1 MKRRGILL
9 LLPTLSF
16 VFVFFL
22 IPLLMVFGQSVYHPS
37 QGWSLS
43 TYMAFFQD
51 RVAKEAYFRSLY
63 IGLWV
68 TIIAIIISYPASS
81 AIVGI
86 KNSSLK
92 TILMTLTVLPLM
104 TNPVARTFAWLAILG
119 RHGLI
124 NKFFIWL
131 GIYKEPVRL
140 LYTEGAVFVGLLQLF
155 MPLMLLSLV
164 SALENIPEDLFLAAR
179 SLGANGFRTFLKVK
193 LPLSMEGLIIGGTLV
208 FTGSITAYVTPAI
221 LGGSRVLML
230 STLLYQKASVVL
242 DWDMATTIAVIM
254 FLTTLLIN
262 GLLRKVGGLGRK

>member
-1 MKRRGILL
+1 MRKALL
-9 LLPTLSF
+9 LVLPTLSF
-16 VFVFFL
+16 IVIFFL
-22 IPLLMVFGQSVYHPS
+22 IPLLMVFGQSVHHGPY
-37 QGWSLS
+37 GWTLS
-43 TYMAFFQD
+43 TYISFFRD
-51 RVAKEAYFRSLY
+51 RVAREAYFRSLY
-63 IGLWV
+63 IGLWT
-68 TIIAIIISYPASS
+68 TIFAIIISYPASS

-86 KNSSLK
+86 KNKSLK
-92 TILMTLTVLPLM
+92 TLLMTLTVLPLM

-124 NKFFIWL
+124 NRLFVWL
-131 GIYKEPVRL
+131 GIYKHPVRL

-155 MPLMLLSLV
+155 MPLMILSLV

-179 SLGANGFRTFLKVK
+179 SLGADGFQTFLKVK
-193 LPLSMEGLIIGGTLV
+193 LPLSIEGLIIGGTLV

-242 DWDMATTIAVIM
+242 DWNMATAIAVIM

-262 GLLRKVGGLGRK
+262 GVLRRTGGVKRA